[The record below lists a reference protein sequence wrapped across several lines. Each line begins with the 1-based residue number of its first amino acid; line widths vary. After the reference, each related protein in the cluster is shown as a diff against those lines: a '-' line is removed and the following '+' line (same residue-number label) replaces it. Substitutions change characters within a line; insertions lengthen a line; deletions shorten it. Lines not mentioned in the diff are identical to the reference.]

1 MVTRIEKRPAPG
13 GNRTRARKPKTNQY
27 KRVDVRPWP
36 LWLRQI
42 FHEMRRARLARLA
55 FARRYD
61 GRLLKSGVRRG

>member
-1 MVTRIEKRPAPG
+1 MEIRKKKPAPG
-13 GNRTRARKPKTNQY
+13 GNRTRGNYTNTH
-27 KRVDVRPWP
+27 KSRHVKPWP
-36 LWLRQI
+36 RWLVEI